1 MSKATLTSKGQV
13 TIPSDIRDQLGLK
26 AGDRLEF
33 VLNEK
38 TGHVEM
44 IPATVSIRSLKG
56 ILPKLKSPLSIRE
69 MNEVIAE
76 EGSSRG

>member
-1 MSKATLTSKGQV
+1 MSQATVTSKGQI
-13 TIPSDIRDQLGLK
+13 TIPADVRDRLGLK

-38 TGHVEM
+38 NGRVEM
-44 IPATVSIRSLKG
+44 IPATLSIRSLKG

>member
-33 VLNEK
+33 VLNDK

>member
-1 MSKATLTSKGQV
+1 MSGTTVTSKGQI
-13 TIPSDIRDQLGLK
+13 TIPVEVRDQLGLK

-38 TGHVEM
+38 TGHFEM
-44 IPATVSIRSLKG
+44 IPATLSIRSLKG

-69 MNEVIAE
+69 MNEIIAE
-76 EGSSRG
+76 EGASRG